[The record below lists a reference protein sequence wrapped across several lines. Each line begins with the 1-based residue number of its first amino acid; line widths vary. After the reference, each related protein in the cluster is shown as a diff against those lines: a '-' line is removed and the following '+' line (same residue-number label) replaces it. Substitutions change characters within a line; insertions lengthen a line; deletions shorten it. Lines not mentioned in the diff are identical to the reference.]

1 MLIGSLKLPDNSTEV
16 ADFALLVGWAL
27 IKKDITTRQQYSKMK
42 IETTTH
48 FTKQGHQIEVREA
61 RIEDADGL
69 IKCAKSY
76 MKNGFIPLTEE
87 EFNPTVTEHEN
98 WIRGFMENENNLL
111 LVVEANGLIIGNIDL
126 TSHKR
131 KMLSHTGFVG
141 MGIHQDWQNQGV
153 GTIMI
158 DIVKQWSNMNQN
170 IEILWLQVFS
180 NNLGGIHLYKKS
192 GFIENGRQVKFIK
205 TEDNQYIDNV
215 IMTLNL

>member
-1 MLIGSLKLPDNSTEV
+1 
-16 ADFALLVGWAL
+16 
-27 IKKDITTRQQYSKMK
+27 MK

-48 FTKQGHQIEVREA
+48 ITKQGHQIEVREA
-61 RIEDADGL
+61 RIDDADGL

-98 WIRGFMENENNLL
+98 WIRGFIENENNLL

-131 KMLSHTGFVG
+131 KMLSHTGFIG
-141 MGIHQDWQNQGV
+141 MGIHQDWQNQGI
-153 GTIMI
+153 GAIMI
-158 DIVKQWSNMNQN
+158 NKTKEWSIKNPN

-180 NNLGGIHLYKKS
+180 NNEKGIHLYTKS
-192 GFIENGRQVKFIK
+192 GFIETGRQKNFIK
-205 TEDNQYIDNV
+205 TESNQYIDNV